1 MQNTSNLDC
10 MANRNEDITK
20 EYIIDNLGDFLAK
33 LKPLNMNKRTS
44 LSPFTL
50 GFFKWWVK
58 HFKINTEAFEAQ
70 CERDLDKNWSK
81 YITDR
86 NKIPDCLRQR
96 DICREL
102 LNVDCTWVPRNSGPY
117 YNGPFTKKQ
126 FFPKINPNQSYIY
139 LAVEHA
145 EDNSIILEDSN
156 LGSVLTAIR
165 KLGYI
170 KSLFKIVIYK
180 PFKGEKKKNEEK
192 IKEQLNLIQKEI
204 IRIGLNQEKK
214 ENWLIVMLF
223 NPKIRGVIN
232 NNDLILRGY
241 ALDNTGEVINKD
253 EDSKNYHEY
262 KITGFYA

>member
-1 MQNTSNLDC
+1 MSNE
-10 MANRNEDITK
+10 NENIATK
-20 EYIIDNLGDFLAK
+20 SVIDNLGDFLAK
-33 LKPLNMNKRTS
+33 LKPLNTNKRTS

-50 GFFKWWVK
+50 GFFKWWANQ
-58 HFKINTEAFEAQ
+58 FKIDNEVFEAQ

-81 YITDR
+81 YINDISR
-86 NKIPDCLRQR
+86 IPDCLRQR

-117 YNGPFTKKQ
+117 YKTPYTKKQ
-126 FFPKINPNQSYIY
+126 FFPKVNPNHSYIY

-170 KSLFKIVIYK
+170 KSLFKVVIYK

-192 IKEQLNLIQKEI
+192 IEEQLKLIQEEI
-204 IRIGLNQEKK
+204 IRIGLHQEEK

-223 NPKIRGVIN
+223 NHKIRGVIN
-232 NNDLILRGY
+232 NNDLLLRGY
-241 ALDNTGEVINKD
+241 ALDNTGEVISKH

>member
-1 MQNTSNLDC
+1 
-10 MANRNEDITK
+10 
-20 EYIIDNLGDFLAK
+20 
-33 LKPLNMNKRTS
+33 
-44 LSPFTL
+44 
-50 GFFKWWVK
+50 
-58 HFKINTEAFEAQ
+58 
-70 CERDLDKNWSK
+70 
-81 YITDR
+81 
-86 NKIPDCLRQR
+86 
-96 DICREL
+96 
-102 LNVDCTWVPRNSGPY
+102 
-117 YNGPFTKKQ
+117 
-126 FFPKINPNQSYIY
+126 
-139 LAVEHA
+139 
-145 EDNSIILEDSN
+145 
-156 LGSVLTAIR
+156 LTAIR